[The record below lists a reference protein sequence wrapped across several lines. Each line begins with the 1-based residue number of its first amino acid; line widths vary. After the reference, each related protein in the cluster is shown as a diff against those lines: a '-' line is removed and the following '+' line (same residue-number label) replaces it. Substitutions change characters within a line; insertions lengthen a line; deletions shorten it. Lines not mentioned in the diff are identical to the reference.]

1 MASMDTVEENTKF
14 AAEHGG
20 GFPILCDPEKKTL
33 AAYGVLHERGFA
45 NRWTFYIDKE
55 GIIKRIDKKVKFG
68 SAGAD
73 MVAAMGEL
81 DFPKAD

>member
-1 MASMDTVEENTKF
+1 MASMDTVEDNTRFAKENN
-14 AAEHGG
+14 A

-55 GIIKRIDKKVKFG
+55 GIIKKIDKAVKFG
-68 SAGAD
+68 SAGQD
-73 MVAAMGEL
+73 MVATLGAL